1 MGRAEEWPGCQKKEW
16 GVKHFEELLDRPLRE
31 ILPMIQDAIV
41 SHTTYRGVQALKCPT
56 DAWVYLELL
65 HELRPQ
71 VLIEIGTR
79 FGGSALFLADAMN
92 TLGVGRIIGV
102 DIDHSNVSAIVTSHP
117 RVELIEGDAP
127 LLFERIQA
135 SLSEAERKG
144 PLMIVEDSSHT
155 YDNTLAVLRGYAPL
169 VPVGSY
175 FVVEDSICHHG
186 LDVGPAPGPFEA
198 VETFVAENS
207 GFVIDRT
214 REKFV
219 ITWNPKGFLRRVA

>member
-1 MGRAEEWPGCQKKEW
+1 M
-16 GVKHFEELLDRPLRE
+16 
-31 ILPMIQDAIV
+31 
-41 SHTTYRGVQALKCPT
+41 
-56 DAWVYLELL
+56 YLELL

-92 TLGVGRIIGV
+92 TLGVGRLIGV
-102 DIDHSNVSAIVTSHP
+102 DIDHSNVPAVLRAHP
-117 RVELIEGDAP
+117 RVELFEGDAAG
-127 LLFERIQA
+127 LFDNVRA

-144 PLMIVEDSSHT
+144 PVLIVEDSSHT
-155 YDNTLAVLRGYAPL
+155 YDNTLAVLRRYAPL
-169 VPVGSY
+169 VAVGSY

-198 VETFVAENS
+198 IETFVAENS
-207 GFVIDRT
+207 SFVVDRT

-219 ITWNPKGFLRRVA
+219 ITWNPRGFLRRVT